1 MIKFCRI
8 DHRLLHG
15 QVIFSWTKSES
26 IERIIVVDDTAAND
40 EFKKMSLSLSK
51 PTGVKLNIFSVDT
64 AIKNIPKIKKLSEKV
79 MLIFG
84 NTNSTLAFAKAYG
97 DLKEINY
104 GGIPEKEGSKKFSN
118 TIALT
123 EKDIEN
129 SKELS
134 DMGITLYMQQIP
146 TTKKES
152 LNDKL

>member
-26 IERIIVVDDTAAND
+26 IERIIVIDDLAAND

-64 AIKNIPKIKKLSEKV
+64 AIQNISKIKKLPEKV

-84 NTNSTLAFAKAYG
+84 NTDSTLKFVEVYK
-97 DLKEINY
+97 DIKEINY

-123 EKDIEN
+123 DQDIEN
-129 SKELS
+129 SKALNN
-134 DMGITLYMQQIP
+134 MGIELYMQQIP
-146 TTKKES
+146 TTKREE

>member
-15 QVIFSWTKSES
+15 QVIFSWTKSEG
-26 IERIIVVDDTAAND
+26 IERIIVIDDMAAND

-64 AIKNIPKIKKLSEKV
+64 AIKNISKIKKLPEKV

-84 NTNSTLAFAKAYG
+84 NTHSTLLFAKEYK
-97 DLKEINY
+97 DLKQINY

-123 EKDIEN
+123 DKEIQE

-134 DMGITLYMQQIP
+134 DMGINLYMQQIP
-146 TTKKES
+146 TTKKEE

>member
-15 QVIFSWTKSES
+15 QVIFSWTKSEG
-26 IERIIVVDDTAAND
+26 IERIIVIDDTAAND
-40 EFKKMSLSLSK
+40 EFKKMSLNLSK

-64 AIKNIPKIKKLSEKV
+64 AVKNIAKIKKLPEKV

-84 NTNSTLAFAKAYG
+84 NTHSTLMFSKEYG
-97 DLKEINY
+97 DIKEINY
-104 GGIPEKEGSKKFSN
+104 GGIPEKEGSVKFSN

-123 EKDIEN
+123 PDEIQDSKD
-129 SKELS
+129 LS
-134 DMGITLYMQQIP
+134 ALGIRLYMQQIP
-146 TTKKES
+146 TTKKEE

>member
-1 MIKFCRI
+1 
-8 DHRLLHG
+8 
-15 QVIFSWTKSES
+15 
-26 IERIIVVDDTAAND
+26 
-40 EFKKMSLSLSK
+40 
-51 PTGVKLNIFSVDT
+51 
-64 AIKNIPKIKKLSEKV
+64 

>member
-15 QVIFSWTKSES
+15 QVIFSWTKSEG
-26 IERIIVVDDTAAND
+26 IERIIVIDDTSAND

-64 AIKNIPKIKKLSEKV
+64 AIENIDKIKKLPEKV

-84 NTNSTLAFAKAYG
+84 NTSSTLAFAKAYK

-104 GGIPEKEGSKKFSN
+104 GGIPAKEYSERFSN
-118 TIALT
+118 TISMDQQEIQDSKDLSAL
-123 EKDIEN
+123 
-129 SKELS
+129 
-134 DMGITLYMQQIP
+134 GIKLYMQQIP
-146 TTKKES
+146 TTNREE
-152 LNDKL
+152 LNNKL